1 MVYDLLAK
9 LESGRNPM
17 DRWEKDFNTRQI
29 AEAPA
34 YSLFTGARYL
44 RIKYTT
50 LCYWVHGRGPVSSLV
65 TLAEQSPPTLS
76 FLNLLE
82 CHVIGALLTRYS
94 LKLPSVRNA
103 LETVERMGTSKHPLL
118 TEEFKTDGIHL
129 FLERADPNALINV
142 SQGGQ
147 LAIKEIVQTYLERIV
162 WKDGAPKLYPFV
174 AKKQA
179 DEPKII
185 SIAPTVAFGRSVIDG
200 TAISTAVIASRFNA
214 RESMSSL
221 AEEYGRQIEEIEE
234 AIRWE
239 TGEPAAA

>member
-1 MVYDLLAK
+1 MEK
-9 LESGRNPM
+9 
-17 DRWEKDFNTRQI
+17 WELDFKTKQI

-50 LCYWVHGRGPVSSLV
+50 LCYWVHGRGSVSPLV
-65 TLAEQSPPTLS
+65 TLAQSNPPTLS

-82 CHVIGALLTRYS
+82 CHVISALLTKYS
-94 LKLPSVRNA
+94 LQLPRVRSA
-103 LETVERMGTSKHPLL
+103 LETVERMVQSPHPLL
-118 TEEFKTDGIHL
+118 TEEFKTDGIDL

-142 SQGGQ
+142 SRGGQ
-147 LAIKEIVQTYLERIV
+147 LAIKEIVQTYLERIA

-174 AKKQA
+174 AKKQS

-214 RESMSSL
+214 RESMNSL
-221 AEEYGRQIEEIEE
+221 AEEYGRKIEEIEE

>member
-1 MVYDLLAK
+1 
-9 LESGRNPM
+9 M
-17 DRWEKDFNTRQI
+17 DRWELDFKTKQI

-44 RIKYTT
+44 RVKYTT
-50 LCYWVHGRGPVSSLV
+50 LVYWARAHGNMPPLI
-65 TLAEQSPPTLS
+65 TLAKSNPPTLS

-82 CHVIGALLTRYS
+82 CHVISALLTRYS
-94 LKLPSVRNA
+94 LKLPTVRNA
-103 LETVERMGTSKHPLL
+103 LETVERMGQSAHPLL
-118 TEEFKTDGIHL
+118 TEDFKTDGIDL
-129 FLERADPNALINV
+129 FLERADPSAVINV
-142 SQGGQ
+142 SRGGQ

-214 RESMSSL
+214 RESMYSL
-221 AEEYGRQIEEIEE
+221 AEEYGRKIEEIEE